1 MAKLDSHIIRCKAK
15 GILKLLVKFCAFA
28 PPDGEIVEILKRHER
43 EYFNDKRLLV
53 SLLSRCLSANLRY

>member
-15 GILKLLVKFCAFA
+15 GILKLLVKFCDFE

-43 EYFNDKRLLV
+43 EYFKNERLHV
-53 SLLSRCLSANLRY
+53 SLLCRCLSANLRN